1 MITPFV
7 FGVDLDGVVA
17 DYTRAFRDVVAQA
30 RGVDPEM
37 LPMNRS
43 WDFEEWGFVPG
54 DFDHYHRLA
63 VQDQRILARLPMYDG
78 ASDALWR
85 LSDAGVWIRI
95 ITHRVYVNWGH
106 ATAIGDTISWLDKN
120 RIPYRDI
127 CFLGAKPQVEA
138 QCYIDDAPHNIEA
151 LSGTGNTVIIFDQP
165 YNRHIDGL
173 RARSWS
179 EVEEIVIDLA
189 AEHGHAVQGQIPGVD
204 AGADRLS
211 RRMRD

>member
-17 DYTRAFRDVVAQA
+17 DYTAGFRDVVAA
-30 RGVDPEM
+30 HRGVDPEM
-37 LPMNRS
+37 LPIERS
-43 WDFEEWGFVPG
+43 WEFDEWGFAPG
-54 DFDHYHRLA
+54 DFERYHRLA
-63 VQDQRILARLPMYDG
+63 VQEHRILASLPMYDG
-78 ASDALWR
+78 ASDSLWR

-106 ATAIGDTISWLDKN
+106 ATAIGDTISWLDAN

-151 LSGTGNTVIIFDQP
+151 LTETGNTVIIFDQP
-165 YNRHIDGL
+165 YNRHLGGL
-173 RARSWS
+173 RARSWA
-179 EVEEIVIDLA
+179 EVEEIVVDLA
-189 AEHGHAVQGQIPGVD
+189 ADHGHAVQGQIPGLD
-204 AGADRLS
+204 SGADRLH
-211 RRMRD
+211 RRVQR